1 MKRSGLARPL
11 EGGLEHVQAL
21 LPAEVL
27 TEDPAAW
34 RAPTAAEI
42 RIVIG
47 KDSATGLPGAQAAHL
62 VGVLPQN
69 FRKYTSAD
77 YAASHQ
83 KMSFAMWHLLL
94 HRTGVRLASVVEID
108 ARKT

>member
-1 MKRSGLARPL
+1 MKRSGLSKPL

-21 LPAEVL
+21 LPPDVL
-27 TEDPAAW
+27 SEDPGAW
-34 RAPTAAEI
+34 RAPTSAEI
-42 RIVIG
+42 RVVIG

-69 FRKYTSAD
+69 FRKYTAAD
-77 YAASHQ
+77 DAASRQ

-94 HRTGVRLASVVEID
+94 HRTGVKLVSVVEID
-108 ARKT
+108 AKKT

>member
-1 MKRSGLARPL
+1 MKRSGLAGPPT
-11 EGGLEHVQAL
+11 GGFEHVQAL

-34 RAPTAAEI
+34 RAPTATEI

-47 KDSATGLPGAQAAHL
+47 RDSKTGLSGAQAAHI

-69 FRKYTSAD
+69 FRKYTSSD
-77 YAASHQ
+77 DASSRQ

-94 HRTGVRLASVVEID
+94 HRTGVKFSTIVC
-108 ARKT
+108 